1 MQKRKRIIAIVSAIA
16 VMVSAFMVFAATK
29 YPNAL
34 VYFSGI
40 DMVTNGSTTQG
51 FVDITLKNIN
61 TTGLSFCLEYDKTYV
76 ELSDVSD
83 NSVIQN
89 VPASGIGAS
98 LPNSTFNIEHKFF
111 EQNTADFPNGVFRD
125 VQISSNIGANMPII
139 GIADPNNGHLLMN
152 FLPVEGASSVCNYIE
167 DMEYDNQISPTIM
180 AADKGD
186 LRLGRISFKILDPSV
201 FSKLTPSQLEE
212 VIKIIPFS
220 NMIQTDDSMS
230 ADDEGIHISY
240 VDENEDIQWYSRSQQ
255 YIDYKF
261 DINAVLSDVLPK
273 YSSLSVS
280 SYEIF
285 KDGTKQ
291 DLLDFLNERMSMLN
305 LVYSDSSLVP
315 AVFEWDSDK
324 SNLNSITWDPKG
336 GDYTITQQYNDEF
349 SISVTVHVEPVN
361 LTGFSV
367 ENENKTYW
375 KDSPDFLHCS
385 VSWNFPKK

>member
-1 MQKRKRIIAIVSAIA
+1 MQKRKRIVAIVSAIA
-16 VMVSAFMVFAATK
+16 VMVSAFIVFAATK

-152 FLPVEGASSVCNYIE
+152 FLPVEGASSVCDYI
-167 DMEYDNQISPTIM
+167 
-180 AADKGD
+180 
-186 LRLGRISFKILDPSV
+186 
-201 FSKLTPSQLEE
+201 
-212 VIKIIPFS
+212 
-220 NMIQTDDSMS
+220 
-230 ADDEGIHISY
+230 
-240 VDENEDIQWYSRSQQ
+240 
-255 YIDYKF
+255 
-261 DINAVLSDVLPK
+261 
-273 YSSLSVS
+273 
-280 SYEIF
+280 
-285 KDGTKQ
+285 
-291 DLLDFLNERMSMLN
+291 
-305 LVYSDSSLVP
+305 
-315 AVFEWDSDK
+315 
-324 SNLNSITWDPKG
+324 
-336 GDYTITQQYNDEF
+336 
-349 SISVTVHVEPVN
+349 
-361 LTGFSV
+361 
-367 ENENKTYW
+367 
-375 KDSPDFLHCS
+375 
-385 VSWNFPKK
+385 